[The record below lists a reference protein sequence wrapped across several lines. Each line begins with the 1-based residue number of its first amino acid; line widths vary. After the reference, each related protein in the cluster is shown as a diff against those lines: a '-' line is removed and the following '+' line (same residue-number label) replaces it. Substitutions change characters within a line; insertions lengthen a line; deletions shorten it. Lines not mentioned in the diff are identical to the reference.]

1 MPAFKRALL
10 ASLLAALTTAVIVRS
25 YQAQPP
31 VADSARAIYSHGVL
45 RLTIPYLAPES
56 SKGQLTVDI
65 LDPEDVS
72 IGHLQKDADI
82 GQGHGVWKEELK
94 LDRPVALDELIWHRV
109 RYWFVSNGD
118 PWQPPIGGIESLT
131 QMLRTPVVHVIG
143 QQSYLSGGEAAVRV
157 IVTDSDNQ
165 PIEGAG
171 SVQIELVTH
180 DRKSQVL
187 YTGKLNQRGTA
198 EAQFRFPAGL
208 TGSYPLRYVVDTAIG
223 STEATQPVTLEEKA
237 QILLTAEKPIYQPGQ
252 TIHAR
257 ALALDRS
264 THEATANRKLIF
276 EVEDSR
282 GNKVFKKATQTDE
295 FGVALADF
303 ALAGEV
309 NLGTY
314 HLRAA
319 MEPKTTAELAINV
332 DRYVLPKFRVAL
344 ELAGKDNAK
353 HGYRPGDHV
362 TGTVRANYF
371 FGKPVDGGE
380 VTVKASAMDVDVF
393 QAGAVNG
400 KTDSDGAW
408 HFDLQLPSY
417 FAGRRLDK
425 GAAQVLVEAAVKDS
439 AGHTESRGEPITVSQ
454 QPILITAIPEGG
466 MLIPELENQIF
477 IVTAYPDGRPA
488 ATQIKV
494 RGESAETDAGGAA
507 VIHVRAGHGV
517 ETIAIEARDK
527 AGNEAR
533 QTVNLASRTGSD
545 QILLRAE
552 RAVYRAGDRILLHV
566 FSTRERGAA
575 YLDVVKEGQTVLT
588 RDVDLHN
595 GEAELTL
602 TATPDLAGTVDFHA
616 YLIGRDA
623 QPVADHRLAF
633 VQPADELKIEAA
645 SDSASYKPGDDA
657 RIRFRVTNSRGEGVR
672 AAIGL
677 QVVDEAVFALAE
689 KQPGFAK
696 VFFYLEQE
704 VMKPR
709 YEIHSIGMPE
719 VVTTGANRDLA
730 GRALFAATEVVN
742 TKNFDREFGRTLP
755 DGRYWEYR
763 TRYWKRFDEQANKL
777 AEHFSSTYAQ
787 DPDAGTLPQ
796 LMAKLVAAH
805 DPLVRDS
812 WGNDLILEHPTWM
825 QRDEFQLRSTA
836 SWQTNGGGGLGLA
849 LLLHVNRGTV
859 LRNARP
865 GGTIDLGMEHDRGPF
880 NGLAEIAGTVVD
892 ASGAVV
898 PGVFVTAQSST
909 GKTMTTHADADG
921 HFQFST
927 VLPGDYNL
935 EIISL
940 GFRAASRELALQAR
954 DRAVLSV
961 KLEVRQI
968 TESVEV
974 STGGYGLGQDGS
986 VAGGTVGGVIGG
998 IVGAV
1003 PSGPHRPLP
1012 CGSRS
1017 AAASSSFATAPS

>member
-1 MPAFKRALL
+1 
-10 ASLLAALTTAVIVRS
+10 
-25 YQAQPP
+25 
-31 VADSARAIYSHGVL
+31 
-45 RLTIPYLAPES
+45 
-56 SKGQLTVDI
+56 
-65 LDPEDVS
+65 
-72 IGHLQKDADI
+72 
-82 GQGHGVWKEELK
+82 
-94 LDRPVALDELIWHRV
+94 
-109 RYWFVSNGD
+109 
-118 PWQPPIGGIESLT
+118 
-131 QMLRTPVVHVIG
+131 
-143 QQSYLSGGEAAVRV
+143 
-157 IVTDSDNQ
+157 
-165 PIEGAG
+165 
-171 SVQIELVTH
+171 
-180 DRKSQVL
+180 
-187 YTGKLNQRGTA
+187 
-198 EAQFRFPAGL
+198 L

-295 FGVALADF
+295 FCVALADF

-309 NLGTY
+309 NLVTY

-1012 CGSRS
+1012 CGSWS

>member
-1 MPAFKRALL
+1 MTDSASRDYEPCPCYEPVGGVVLSGWTMLADHAARTCVLAVDGPEIAPWEELINHLRCELSGRDIVIHTRDARDGMVSWDTIVASTSSTVLADDPDFETLAD
-10 ASLLAALTTAVIVRS
+10 ASLEDLFGLHVQAERDAEAVTVIFGPGAALSCHDELWYFDQPKRYAEAAVGAGTGRNLGQREMSGGPTTRRLFYVDWPILDRHRDAIAAQVSLWIDAQDVHRPTALEAATLADTAAALVHRPFRTRPVFNTTVWGGHWGQRQLGMGTDQPNTAVGYELI
-25 YQAQPP
+25 
-31 VADSARAIYSHGVL
+31 
-45 RLTIPYLAPES
+45 APES
-56 SKGQLTVDI
+56 
-65 LDPEDVS
+65 
-72 IGHLQKDADI
+72 
-82 GQGHGVWKEELK
+82 GVL
-94 LDRPVALDELIWHRV
+94 
-109 RYWFVSNGD
+109 
-118 PWQPPIGGIESLT
+118 
-131 QMLRTPVVHVIG
+131 
-143 QQSYLSGGEAAVRV
+143 
-157 IVTDSDNQ
+157 
-165 PIEGAG
+165 
-171 SVQIELVTH
+171 
-180 DRKSQVL
+180 
-187 YTGKLNQRGTA
+187 
-198 EAQFRFPAGL
+198 
-208 TGSYPLRYVVDTAIG
+208 IG
-223 STEATQPVTLEEKA
+223 SQ
-237 QILLTAEKPIYQPGQ
+237 
-252 TIHAR
+252 
-257 ALALDRS
+257 
-264 THEATANRKLIF
+264 
-276 EVEDSR
+276 
-282 GNKVFKKATQTDE
+282 
-295 FGVALADF
+295 
-303 ALAGEV
+303 
-309 NLGTY
+309 
-314 HLRAA
+314 
-319 MEPKTTAELAINV
+319 AELAV
-332 DRYVLPKFRVAL
+332 EVPFQLLVSLHPT
-344 ELAGKDNAK
+344 ELLGESV
-353 HGYRPGDHV
+353 HERF
-362 TGTVRANYF
+362 GTSFPIRFDYLDT
-371 FGKPVDGGE
+371 VDGGNLSVHCHPQAQYMRE
-380 VTVKASAMDVDVF
+380 VFGWPYTQHESYYVMLAGTGSHIYLGLREDVDVDVF

-898 PGVFVTAQSST
+898 PGVFVTARSST